1 MSERATRTADPP
13 THDRIEAA
21 LGSVTDPELD
31 RSIVELEYVDEIRID
46 PEPDLDPDSGLDPG
60 SDSGLDPGS
69 GSGLDPGSG
78 SDPDA
83 SVHVAFTLPTA
94 WCSPAFA
101 WMMATD
107 ARAAVE
113 SLSGVGEC
121 TIELREH
128 MHEREVNRGVN
139 GGLPFAEAFPDAEDG
154 IADLR
159 ESLDEKA
166 VLSRQYVA
174 VERLL
179 AAGVDLEQVA
189 VLTRDDLDRGIADG
203 RIAVAVP
210 DRGFEVTVPA
220 EPLER
225 YLEKAAEL
233 GRFDR
238 TDRLFRTPDGD
249 PIAPDDA
256 ELVHRRARLARV
268 NMDGQGGVCDA
279 LHESRRSALAE

>member
-1 MSERATRTADPP
+1 MAERARQTADPP
-13 THDRIEAA
+13 SREHVLETLE
-21 LGSVTDPELD
+21 SVTDPELD
-31 RSIVELEYVDEIRID
+31 RSIVELEYPDEIRIEGETD
-46 PEPDLDPDSGLDPG
+46 V
-60 SDSGLDPGS
+60 
-69 GSGLDPGSG
+69 
-78 SDPDA
+78 

-107 ARAAVE
+107 AREAVE
-113 SLSGVGEC
+113 SLPEVADC

-139 GGLPFAEAFPDAEDG
+139 GGLPFSEAFPDAEDG
-154 IADLR
+154 IGDLR

-179 AAGVDLEQVA
+179 AAGIDLDQIA
-189 VLTRDDLDRGIADG
+189 VLDRGDLDRGIADD
-203 RIAVAVP
+203 RIAVSVP
-210 DRGFEVTVPA
+210 GREFEVTVPA

-225 YLEKAAEL
+225 YLEKAEEL
-233 GRFDR
+233 GRFER
-238 TDRLFRTPDGD
+238 TERLFRTPDGTLID
-249 PIAPDDA
+249 PENA

-279 LHESRRSALAE
+279 LHEARQSALAE